1 MVKDP
6 GSKRF
11 RRGHLTRRPKSS
23 NRSRLLLEPFSPVAS
38 VAVSSLPIVS
48 MEFWGVEVKSGS
60 PLRVD
65 AEEEMIVHIS
75 LAALGEKKNG
85 GNEPVRL
92 YMKVGDQK
100 LVIGT
105 LSHDKCPQLC
115 TEIVLERSFELS
127 HSWKD
132 GSVFF
137 SGYRVDAHESDSYP
151 YRCLTFDNLLMNM
164 LLGLALL
171 SDDDEPAEPAVTKS
185 GVKQVNFQL
194 PNDDAKAEEDD
205 EEDDSD
211 DDEDDDDSEDEE
223 EEKKVTAEVEEDDDD
238 EDSSDDEEDDSSDE
252 ETPEKK
258 VEEAKKRPAEATTSK
273 TASNKKAKF
282 VTPQKSESKKPHVH
296 VATPHPS
303 KGGKSSGS
311 NGESSKQQQQQTP
324 KSANA
329 FGCSSCNR
337 TFTSEMGLQS
347 HTKAKHSGVA

>member
-171 SDDDEPAEPAVTKS
+171 
-185 GVKQVNFQL
+185 
-194 PNDDAKAEEDD
+194 
-205 EEDDSD
+205 
-211 DDEDDDDSEDEE
+211 

>member
-1 MVKDP
+1 M
-6 GSKRF
+6 
-11 RRGHLTRRPKSS
+11 L
-23 NRSRLLLEPFSPVAS
+23 RLFA
-38 VAVSSLPIVS
+38 
-48 MEFWGVEVKSGS
+48 GVEVKSGS

>member
-1 MVKDP
+1 
-6 GSKRF
+6 
-11 RRGHLTRRPKSS
+11 
-23 NRSRLLLEPFSPVAS
+23 
-38 VAVSSLPIVS
+38 

-65 AEEEMIVHIS
+65 PGEEMLVHIS

-105 LSHDKCPQLC
+105 LSHDKVPQLC
-115 TEIVLERSFELS
+115 TEIVVERSFELS

-132 GSVFF
+132 GSVYF
-137 SGYRVDAHESDSYP
+137 SGYRVDAHDSDSE
-151 YRCLTFDNLLMNM
+151 
-164 LLGLALL
+164 
-171 SDDDEPAEPAVTKS
+171 SDDDEPAVAKS

-194 PNDDAKAEEDD
+194 PNDDAKAEEDS

-238 EDSSDDEEDDSSDE
+238 EDSSDDEEDDSADE

-311 NGESSKQQQQQTP
+311 NGESSKQQQQTP

-347 HTKAKHSGVA
+347 HTKAKHSAAA

>member
-1 MVKDP
+1 
-6 GSKRF
+6 
-11 RRGHLTRRPKSS
+11 GHLTRRPKSS

-137 SGYRVDAHESDSYP
+137 SGYRVDAHESDSE
-151 YRCLTFDNLLMNM
+151 
-164 LLGLALL
+164 

>member
-1 MVKDP
+1 ME
-6 GSKRF
+6 GF
-11 RRGHLTRRPKSS
+11 RRCYPLLDALQSS
-23 NRSRLLLEPFSPVAS
+23 NRSRLLLEP
-38 VAVSSLPIVS
+38 SLPSHPSPSARYRSCQWSSGVKRS
-48 MEFWGVEVKSGS
+48 PNLLRVEVKSGS

-65 AEEEMIVHIS
+65 PGEEMLVHIS

-105 LSHDKCPQLC
+105 LSHDKVPQLC
-115 TEIVLERSFELS
+115 TEIVVERSFELS

-132 GSVFF
+132 GSVYF
-137 SGYRVDAHESDSYP
+137 SGYRVDAHDSDSYP
-151 YRCLTFDNLLMNM
+151 YRLAFDNLFMKM
-164 LLGLALL
+164 LLGLA
-171 SDDDEPAEPAVTKS
+171 SDDDEPAVAKS

-194 PNDDAKAEEDD
+194 PNDDAKAEE
-205 EEDDSD
+205 DSD

-238 EDSSDDEEDDSSDE
+238 EDSSDAEEDDSEDE

-258 VEEAKKRPAEATTSK
+258 VVEAKKRPAEATTSK

-347 HTKAKHSGVA
+347 HTKAKHSAAA

>member
-1 MVKDP
+1 M
-6 GSKRF
+6 
-11 RRGHLTRRPKSS
+11 L
-23 NRSRLLLEPFSPVAS
+23 RLFA
-38 VAVSSLPIVS
+38 
-48 MEFWGVEVKSGS
+48 GVEVKSGS

-151 YRCLTFDNLLMNM
+151 YRCLTFDRSLL
-164 LLGLALL
+164 L
-171 SDDDEPAEPAVTKS
+171 
-185 GVKQVNFQL
+185 FQ
-194 PNDDAKAEEDD
+194 
-205 EEDDSD
+205 
-211 DDEDDDDSEDEE
+211 

-347 HTKAKHSGVA
+347 HTKAKHSGAA